1 MKGVISYKLIEG
13 EYVLAEYGVGV
24 DVYEDVDVIIPV
36 EEHIAIQA
44 DKFHFDGEKLKLKS
58 GKILY
63 SLELLKAEEEA
74 HDINNGALNIYD

>member
-44 DKFHFDGEKLKLKS
+44 NKFHYDGEKLQLKS
-58 GKILY
+58 GETLY

-74 HDINNGALNIYD
+74 HDINNGVLDMY